1 MKKFFTVLIVLIICS
16 SFALFAG
23 DGKTRIGT
31 NVTYSSM
38 YLPYGENE
46 SMGYQSKFKSDRLGL
61 DLTVVREMSDKFAV
75 DGSVYVFI
83 GGEFNSNVGGSS
95 SDSIIF
101 QPSLGFKGG
110 VAYRLGIF
118 KLSGG
123 LQYIHLRGEVGST
136 SGSAYLSFLGYYYGL
151 DLDFKMG
158 NTTRLI
164 LGAEMGDAFTA
175 KLGMKYGG
183 STAETDLD
191 LIHKFMQTGN
201 LLFRAGLSWSI

>member
-1 MKKFFTVLIVLIICS
+1 MKKIITVLLILALCS
-16 SFALFAG
+16 FLVFAS

-31 NVTYSSM
+31 NATLSSTYI
-38 YLPYGENE
+38 PYGEDENY
-46 SMGYQSKFKSDRLGL
+46 SHSASFHSDRLGI
-61 DLTVVREMSDKFAV
+61 DVTIAREVSDNFAV
-75 DGSVYVFI
+75 DGAVSVFI

-95 SDSIIF
+95 SDNIIF

-110 VAYRLGIF
+110 VSYRLGIL

-175 KLGMKYGG
+175 RLGMKYGG
-183 STAETDLD
+183 STVETDLD

>member
-1 MKKFFTVLIVLIICS
+1 MKKIITVLLLALCS
-16 SFALFAG
+16 FLVFAS

-31 NVTYSSM
+31 NATLSSTYI
-38 YLPYGENE
+38 PYGEDENHHH
-46 SMGYQSKFKSDRLGL
+46 SSSFKSDRLGI
-61 DLTVVREMSDKFAV
+61 DVTIAREVSVNFAV
-75 DGSVYVFI
+75 DGAVSVFI

-95 SDSIIF
+95 SDNIIF

-110 VAYRLGIF
+110 VSYRLGIL

-175 KLGMKYGG
+175 RLGMKYGG
-183 STAETDLD
+183 STVETDLD

>member
-1 MKKFFTVLIVLIICS
+1 MKKIITVLLLALCS
-16 SFALFAG
+16 FLVFAS

-31 NVTYSSM
+31 NATLSRTFI
-38 YLPYGENE
+38 PYGEDE
-46 SMGYQSKFKSDRLGL
+46 YYGYSASFRSDRLGI
-61 DLTVVREMSDKFAV
+61 DVTIAREVSDNFAV
-75 DGSVYVFI
+75 DGAVSVFI

-95 SDSIIF
+95 SDNIIF

-110 VAYRLGIF
+110 VSYRLGIL